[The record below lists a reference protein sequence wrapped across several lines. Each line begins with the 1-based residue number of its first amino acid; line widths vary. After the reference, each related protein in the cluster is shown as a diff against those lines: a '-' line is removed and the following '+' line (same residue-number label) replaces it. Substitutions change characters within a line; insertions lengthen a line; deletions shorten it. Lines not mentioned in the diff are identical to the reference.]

1 MTSTLSNLLSLF
13 IDNCPFFEQKCA
25 LCGDASPHIGICSS
39 CQDGLPWFSG
49 ENCSRCALP
58 LAAAAPLCGQ
68 CQRLPPFFDRLDAVF
83 RFDFPLAGLLHAWKY
98 GRRYELSGVMAQ
110 IFTRNSVNFVEK
122 PDLVLPVPLAP
133 ARLAERGFNQSEVL
147 ARAFADTLACPFS
160 ATHLWRKRNT
170 PSQASLTLAERRRNL
185 RDAFGVNPAVKG
197 LHVLLVDDVAT
208 SGSTLSALA
217 FALKKQGAKRVDARV
232 LARAIFSKT

>member
-1 MTSTLSNLLSLF
+1 
-13 IDNCPFFEQKCA
+13 
-25 LCGDASPHIGICSS
+25 
-39 CQDGLPWFSG
+39 
-49 ENCSRCALP
+49 
-58 LAAAAPLCGQ
+58 
-68 CQRLPPFFDRLDAVF
+68 LPPFFDRLDAVL

-110 IFTRNSVNFVEK
+110 MFTRNAANFAEK
-122 PDLVLPVPLAP
+122 PDFVLPVPLAS

-160 ATHLWRKRNT
+160 ATLVWRKRNT
-170 PSQASLTLAERRRNL
+170 PPQARLTLAERRRNL
-185 RDAFGVNPAVKG
+185 RDAFGVDPAVKG
-197 LHVLLVDDVAT
+197 LYVLLVDDVAT

-217 FALKKQGAKRVDARV
+217 LALKKQGAKRVDARV